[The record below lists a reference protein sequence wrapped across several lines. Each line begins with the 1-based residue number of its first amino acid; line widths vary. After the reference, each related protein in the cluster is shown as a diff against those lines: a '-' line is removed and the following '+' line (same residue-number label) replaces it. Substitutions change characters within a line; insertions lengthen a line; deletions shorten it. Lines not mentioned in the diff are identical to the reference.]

1 MSTGDV
7 ENIHIRI
14 RQELERLGLSLAEA
28 ARRMGEAD
36 SQGVRDVCSGRKRVT
51 AEFLAK
57 LVEIQGDVLFVLTGK
72 RLPASR
78 PTCND
83 HTDTVILL
91 QNRGIYP
98 DGRGGGTVNLVG
110 LALLLDYAR
119 DANGAK
125 PVALTEKVLA
135 KVARYSV
142 ADARPW
148 LLQPVALVPRKGGPA
163 SHTVLIYR
171 EKTPVSL
178 LWQLGPFAGEI
189 PPRIEL
195 TGHHGFPLKWRAD
208 DEDNEDRW
216 ELDLSSD
223 GSFKVLDRG
232 ETLKAQGITVQFAG
246 GHVRLAKAMAA
257 YESTQ
262 VHVGGDVGQI
272 VNGDQTV
279 TAPMTF
285 NVGKGRK

>member
-1 MSTGDV
+1 V
-7 ENIHIRI
+7 FY
-14 RQELERLGLSLAEA
+14 
-28 ARRMGEAD
+28 
-36 SQGVRDVCSGRKRVT
+36 VVT
-51 AEFLAK
+51 W
-57 LVEIQGDVLFVLTGK
+57 K
-72 RLPASR
+72 RLPAAR
-78 PTCND
+78 PSGND
-83 HTDTVILL
+83 PTDTVLLL

-98 DGRGGGTVNLVG
+98 DGRGGGLVNLAG

-119 DANGAK
+119 EANGAK
-125 PVALTEKVLA
+125 PLALTEKVLA

-171 EKTPVSL
+171 EKSPVSL
-178 LWQLGPFAGEI
+178 LWQLGPFFGEI

-195 TGHHGFPLKWRAD
+195 MGHQDFPLKWRAD

-223 GSFKVLDRG
+223 GSFKVLDSG
-232 ETLKAQGITVQFAG
+232 ETLKAQGITVQSAG
-246 GHVRLAKAMAA
+246 GHVRLAKAMAT
-257 YESTQ
+257 YEPTQ
-262 VHVGGDVGQI
+262 VHIGGDVGQL

-285 NVGKGRK
+285 KVGRKKS

>member
-1 MSTGDV
+1 MVFHNIGDRLRS
-7 ENIHIRI
+7 ER
-14 RQELERLGLSLAEA
+14 ERLKLSQAALAERGGVKA
-28 ARRMGEAD
+28 LTQHSYEKGSSYPNAD
-36 SQGVRDVCSGRKRVT
+36 YLSKVVECGVDVFYV
-51 AEFLAK
+51 
-57 LVEIQGDVLFVLTGK
+57 VTGK
-72 RLPASR
+72 RLPAAR
-78 PTCND
+78 PTGND
-83 HTDTVILL
+83 PTDTVLLL

-119 DANGAK
+119 EANGTK
-125 PVALTEKVLA
+125 PIALTEKVLA

-148 LLQPVALVPRKGGPA
+148 LLQPVALQPRKGGPT
-163 SHTVLIYR
+163 SHTVLVYR
-171 EKTPVSL
+171 EKTTVSL
-178 LWQLGPFAGEI
+178 VWQLGPFPGDI

-195 TGHHGFPLKWRAD
+195 MGHHDFPLKWRAD

-223 GSFKVLDRG
+223 GSFKVLDSG
-232 ETLKAQGITVQFAG
+232 ETLKAQGITVQSAG
-246 GHVRLAKAMAA
+246 GHVRLAKAMAT
-257 YESTQ
+257 YESTP
-262 VHVGGDVGQI
+262 VHIGGDVGQL

>member
-1 MSTGDV
+1 MSTDDV
-7 ENIHIRI
+7 ENIHIRV

-36 SQGVRDVCSGRKRVT
+36 SQGVRDVCSGRKRIT

-57 LVEIQGDVLFVLTGK
+57 LVDIEGDVLFVLTGK

-78 PTCND
+78 PSGND
-83 HTDTVILL
+83 PTDTLLLL

-98 DGRGGGTVNLVG
+98 DGRGGGTVNLAG

-119 DANGAK
+119 EANGAK
-125 PVALTEKVLA
+125 PVALTEKVLV

-142 ADARPW
+142 ADVRPW
-148 LLQPVALVPRKGGPA
+148 LLQPVALQPREGGPT
-163 SHTVLIYR
+163 SHTVLVYR

-178 LWQLGPFAGEI
+178 LWQLGPFSGEI

-195 TGHHGFPLKWRAD
+195 MGHHDFPLKWRAD

-223 GSFKVLDRG
+223 GAFKVLDSG
-232 ETLKAQGITVQFAG
+232 ETLKAQGITVQSAD
-246 GHVRLAKAMAA
+246 GHVGLANAMAT

-262 VHVGGDVGQI
+262 VHIGGDVGQQ

-285 NVGKGRK
+285 NVGGKRK